1 MVNDDA
7 SAWPRDL
14 KIFALLVSV
23 WGAGLIAR
31 VVTHALM
38 FYSVVDLQAVIGGIK
53 FFGDDAK
60 YVLVGQALMFEAI
73 GIGIFAER
81 RWGLVLALA
90 YLTQVVISHLV
101 FIIAY
106 MPNPTE
112 AGHVRLAA
120 LEGPVTVAILL
131 YVWVRSR
138 TILLDET

>member
-1 MVNDDA
+1 M
-7 SAWPRDL
+7 AWPRDL

-23 WGAGLIAR
+23 WGAGLLAR
-31 VVTHALM
+31 VVTHSFM

-60 YVLVGQALMFEAI
+60 FVLLGQALIFEAI
-73 GIGIFAER
+73 GIGILAER

-101 FIIAY
+101 FVIAY

-112 AGHVRLAA
+112 TGHVRIAA
-120 LEGPVTVAILL
+120 LEGPVAVAILL

-138 TILLDET
+138 AILLGDT